1 MKRALSIFLIGVL
14 SVPLSAQA
22 VSKNPH
28 NRKARTVKAVKVP
41 ALTPPPTVHGTK
53 PRMDDPTQ
61 AWQPYSYP

>member
-1 MKRALSIFLIGVL
+1 MKRVLSIILIGLL
-14 SVPLSAQA
+14 SISLPALA

-28 NRKARTVKAVKVP
+28 NRKPRTVKALQVP
-41 ALTPPPTVHGTK
+41 ALTPPQTVHASK